1 MKVFREPDSV
11 RPQLFI
17 SAMCVDEFVPHDSYV
32 RVLDKVVNA
41 LDLYDILRRYP
52 GGGAPAY
59 HPRMLLKL
67 LIFAYSQGI
76 RSSRRIAELCER
88 DLWCMFLCEMQK
100 PDFHTIARFRRK
112 HEQAFK
118 ALFLHTVHSC
128 QEEGLV
134 LLEHVAVDGTKIEA
148 DVSGKRTYSAKRAEQ
163 DAADA
168 QVTIDRILAEAEAA
182 DQEDELND
190 QTTAAK
196 RSRALQNLKRRKE
209 HAEAALKEIQETGRS
224 TIATTDLDSRVM
236 KTGSGNRPAFNA
248 QAAVDD
254 AHGVIVAAAI
264 TQDSTDGA
272 QLPQMVPE
280 IARNTGFEPAC
291 VTADTGFNTPE
302 TLEAM
307 EEQEIDAYIAQYS
320 KRPSREGFA
329 YDADTDEITHTD
341 PQTGN
346 KMILKF
352 YRMRKHSNKTYRVY
366 RDAKNKKDMY
376 FTLRPD
382 KELEQEARMRAKLQ
396 TAAGKAIYKKRQET
410 VEPVFGH
417 IKSRLG
423 LRRFI
428 LRGKSG
434 ATVEFLLACSAHN
447 ILKIACSALLRLISA
462 LFLVGIRHL
471 RQFYRSA
478 HLSAGYHCQHTQ
490 IINAGLARAAF

>member
-17 SAMCVDEFVPHDSYV
+17 SPMCVDEFVPSDSYV
-32 RVLDKVVNA
+32 RVLDKVVNS

-67 LIFAYSQGI
+67 LVFAYSQGI

-112 HEQAFK
+112 HVSAFK
-118 ALFLHTVHSC
+118 ALFLHTVRSC

-148 DVSGKRTYSAKRAEQ
+148 DVSGRRTYSAKRAEH

-182 DQEDELND
+182 DKEDELKD
-190 QTTAAK
+190 QAAAAK
-196 RSRALQNLKRRKE
+196 NAHALQNLKRRKE

-236 KTGSGNRPAFNA
+236 KTGSGNRPAYNA

-264 TQDSTDGA
+264 TQDTGDGA

-280 IARNTGFEPAC
+280 ITRNTGCEPAH
-291 VTADTGFNTPE
+291 VTADTGFHTPE

-307 EEQEIDAYIAQYS
+307 DEQGIDAYIAQYS
-320 KRPSREGFA
+320 KRPSREGFE
-329 YDADTDEITHTD
+329 YDLDKDEITRTD
-341 PQTGN
+341 PKTGDTLV
-346 KMILKF
+346 LKF
-352 YRMRKHSNKTYRVY
+352 YRMRKQTNKTYRVY
-366 RDAKNKKDMY
+366 RDAKNAKDMY

-382 KELEQEARMRAKLQ
+382 NELEREARMRAKLQ

-417 IKSRLG
+417 IKTRLG
-423 LRRFI
+423 LRRF
-428 LRGKSG
+428 LLHGKSG
-434 ATVEFLLACSAHN
+434 ATTEFLLACSAHN
-447 ILKIACSALLRLISA
+447 ILKIACHAFIRLITA
-462 LFLVGIRHL
+462 LFSVEIRHL
-471 RQFYRSA
+471 REFYTIACKSSRC
-478 HLSAGYHCQHTQ
+478 YCQPKQNTKTRL
-490 IINAGLARAAF
+490 ILAIF

>member
-1 MKVFREPDSV
+1 
-11 RPQLFI
+11 
-17 SAMCVDEFVPHDSYV
+17 
-32 RVLDKVVNA
+32 
-41 LDLYDILRRYP
+41 
-52 GGGAPAY
+52 
-59 HPRMLLKL
+59 
-67 LIFAYSQGI
+67 
-76 RSSRRIAELCER
+76 
-88 DLWCMFLCEMQK
+88 
-100 PDFHTIARFRRK
+100 
-112 HEQAFK
+112 
-118 ALFLHTVHSC
+118 LHTVRSC

-182 DQEDELND
+182 DQEDELKD
-190 QTTAAK
+190 QAAAAK
-196 RSRALQNLKRRKE
+196 HARAVQNLKRRKE

-224 TIATTDLDSRVM
+224 TIATTDLESRVM

-254 AHGVIVAAAI
+254 AHGVIVAAAV
-264 TQDSTDGA
+264 TQDATDGA

-280 IARNTGFEPAC
+280 ITRNTGFEPAC

-307 EEQEIDAYIAQYS
+307 DEQRINAYIAQYS
-320 KRPSREGFA
+320 KRPSREGFE
-329 YDADTDEITHTD
+329 YDAQTDEITRTD

-346 KMILKF
+346 KMVLKF
-352 YRMRKHSNKTYRVY
+352 YRMRKHINKTYRVY
-366 RDAKNKKDMY
+366 RDAKNTKDMY

-396 TAAGKAIYKKRQET
+396 TAVGKAIYKKRQET

-423 LRRFI
+423 LRRFL

-434 ATVEFLLACSAHN
+434 ATIEFLLACSTHN
-447 ILKIACSALLRLISA
+447 ILKIASFALIRRISA
-462 LFLVGIRHL
+462 LISVEIRHL
-471 RQFYRSA
+471 RQFYRFA
-478 HLSAGYHCQHTQ
+478 CLSARYRCQTMYKTTSR
-490 IINAGLARAAF
+490 LALTIF